1 MSVGNAMIG
10 QRFREILYFWWRYLG
25 PLFLVSAPFALTTEL
40 LQWGFGAAIALPD
53 DPNGSITFSTTSLIL
68 IMLLR
73 PLAEGTV
80 ITQLAASRGG
90 KPAGLLACM
99 APALLMYPALL
110 ATYAIIAMGVALGWL
125 AFFFPALWV
134 YTRLSFAPYL
144 VVLHRHNPLRAI
156 RQSFTMTESQQW
168 PLLLVIVLVFLTYTL
183 ISSMLASL
191 ISTAVPNIMAAS
203 LLIALPI
210 SVLSIL
216 NNVAIFRFWE
226 LAGSPNQDQDQP

>member
-1 MSVGNAMIG
+1 MIG
-10 QRFREILYFWWRYLG
+10 QRFREILYFWWRHLG
-25 PLFLVSAPFALTTEL
+25 PLFLVCAPFALATEM
-40 LQWGFGAAIALPD
+40 LQWVFGTAIALPET
-53 DPNGSITFSTTSLIL
+53 PEGSIGFSAASLVL

-73 PLAEGTV
+73 PLAEGAV
-80 ITQLAASRGG
+80 IAQLASSRGG
-90 KPAGLLACM
+90 KPGGLLACM

-134 YTRLSFAPYL
+134 YARLSFAPYL

-156 RQSFTMTESQQW
+156 RQSFTMTEAQQW
-168 PLLLVIVLVFLTYTL
+168 PLLLVIVLVFLAYL
-183 ISSMLASL
+183 LSSSMIASVISS
-191 ISTAVPNIMAAS
+191 AVPHTAAAS

-210 SVLSIL
+210 SVMAAV

-226 LAGSPNQDQDQP
+226 LAGSPAES

>member
-1 MSVGNAMIG
+1 MIG
-10 QRFREILYFWWRYLG
+10 QRFREILYFWWRYLA
-25 PLFLVSAPFALTTEL
+25 PLFLVSAPFALATET
-40 LQWGFGAAIALPD
+40 LQWALGPAIALPES
-53 DPNGSITFSTTSLIL
+53 PEGTITFSTASLIL

-73 PLAEGTV
+73 PLAEGTI

-90 KPAGLLACM
+90 KPAGLIACM
-99 APALLMYPALL
+99 APALLMYPTLL
-110 ATYAIIAMGVALGWL
+110 ATYAIIALGVSLGWL

-168 PLLLVIVLVFLTYTL
+168 PLLLVIVLVFMAYTL
-183 ISSMLASL
+183 ISSMIASV
-191 ISTAVPNIMAAS
+191 ISVAVPNVAAAS

-210 SVLSIL
+210 SVLAVL

-226 LAGSPNQDQDQP
+226 LAGSPDTGQ

>member
-1 MSVGNAMIG
+1 MIG
-10 QRFREILYFWWRYLG
+10 QRFREILYFWWRHLG
-25 PLFLVSAPFALTTEL
+25 PLFLVTAPFALATEM
-40 LQWGFGAAIALPD
+40 LQWLFGTAIALPETPD
-53 DPNGSITFSTTSLIL
+53 GSITFSAVSLAL

-73 PLAEGTV
+73 PLAEGT
-80 ITQLAASRGG
+80 IISQLASSRGG
-90 KPAGLLACM
+90 KPGSLLACM
-99 APALLMYPALL
+99 APALLIYPALI

-134 YTRLSFAPYL
+134 YARLSFAPYL

-156 RQSFTMTESQQW
+156 RQSFTMTEAQQW

-183 ISSMLASL
+183 SSSMIAGV
-191 ISTAVPNIMAAS
+191 ISTAVPHTAAAS

-210 SVLSIL
+210 SVMAAI

-226 LAGSPNQDQDQP
+226 LAGSPADA